1 MDIQTEPNSV
11 YQHRQDGLIITAVV
25 MTVVAAT
32 FVIMRSTSRFIV
44 IRNPGLDDFFM
55 IAAMASPMFTA
66 IPHRMLTICY
76 VIMLFILRTNHIG
89 FPKATLNPGNMVA
102 FIKTTLAI
110 QVMYYTNIFCIK
122 TSILLTYVRF
132 AVSKTFRNLCYGTI
146 TLHGVFFFICF
157 VVTLA
162 QCRPLRVM
170 WDLTGS
176 VPGTCI
182 NTTAFFYF
190 TSAFN
195 IITDIWILSLP
206 FKTLRAIQRPQRE
219 KVALFLIFGVG
230 AFAATASI
238 VRLHTIYIYTLSED
252 PFRDGIPVN
261 LWSMIEVTVAISCAS
276 VSALKPI
283 FSRRQ
288 RAASRAA
295 KSTSTGSGMQY

>member
-1 MDIQTEPNSV
+1 MDIQTGPNSV
-11 YQHRQDGLIITAVV
+11 YQRRQDGLIITAVV

-44 IRNPGLDDFFM
+44 IRNPGLDDIFM
-55 IAAMASPMFTA
+55 IAAMASTLFTN
-66 IPHRMLTICY
+66 ITECRS
-76 VIMLFILRTNHIG
+76 NHIG
-89 FPKATLNPGNMVA
+89 FPKSTLNHDNMVA

-110 QVMYYTNIFCIK
+110 QVMYYANIFCIK
-122 TSILLTYVRF
+122 ASILITYVRF
-132 AVSKTFRNLCYGTI
+132 AVSKTFRNLCFGTI
-146 TLHGVFFFICF
+146 ALHGIFFFVCF
-157 VVTLA
+157 VVTLG
-162 QCRPLRVM
+162 QCRPLKVM
-170 WDLTGS
+170 WDLTESVSGS
-176 VPGTCI
+176 CI

-190 TSAFN
+190 TSSFN
-195 IITDIWILSLP
+195 IITDIWILILP

-219 KVALFLIFGVG
+219 KFALFLIFGVG

-295 KSTSTGSGMQY
+295 KSASTGSGMQY